1 MLVLSRKINETILIG
16 DDVKVTLLA
25 VEGDKIKLGIDAPK
39 HIKIFREEL
48 LSATININQQALNAP
63 TVTFALSGIS
73 GKQHVNND
81 TRG

>member
-16 DDVKVTLLA
+16 DDIKVTLLA

-48 LSATININQQALNAP
+48 LRATIDTNKQALKAP
-63 TVTFALSGIS
+63 LVNFDLCAL
-73 GKQHVNND
+73 
-81 TRG
+81 RGQSADKKE

>member
-25 VEGDKIKLGIDAPK
+25 VDGDKIKLGIEAPK

-48 LSATININQQALNAP
+48 LRATIDINMQALNAP
-63 TVTFALSGIS
+63 LVTFDLSKI
-73 GKQHVNND
+73 KK
-81 TRG
+81 

>member
-25 VEGDKIKLGIDAPK
+25 VDGDKIKLGIDAPQ

-48 LSATININQQALNAP
+48 LRATIDINQQALKAP
-63 TVTFALSGIS
+63 IVTFDLS
-73 GKQHVNND
+73 NL
-81 TRG
+81 RGQK

>member
-25 VEGDKIKLGIDAPK
+25 VDGDKIKLGIDAPR

-48 LSATININQQALNAP
+48 LRATIDTNKQALKAP
-63 TVTFALSGIS
+63 MVTFDLSALR
-73 GKQHVNND
+73 GKKTD
-81 TRG
+81 KTP

>member
-25 VEGDKIKLGIDAPK
+25 VDGDKIKLGIDAPQ

-48 LSATININQQALNAP
+48 LRATIDLNRQALNAP
-63 TVTFALSGIS
+63 LVNFDLSALRD
-73 GKQHVNND
+73 K
-81 TRG
+81 TAK

>member
-25 VEGDKIKLGIDAPK
+25 VEGDKIKLGIDAPR

-48 LSATININQQALNAP
+48 LRATIDINQQALNAP
-63 TVTFALSGIS
+63 LVSFDLSS
-73 GKQHVNND
+73 LRKQKPE
-81 TRG
+81 TM

>member
-25 VEGDKIKLGIDAPK
+25 VDGDKIKLGIDAPK

-48 LSATININQQALNAP
+48 LRATIVLNQQALKAP
-63 TVTFALSGIS
+63 LVHFDLNGLRDLKENS
-73 GKQHVNND
+73 
-81 TRG
+81 RP

>member
-25 VEGDKIKLGIDAPK
+25 VDGEKIKLGIDAPK

-48 LSATININQQALNAP
+48 LRATIDINRQALKAP
-63 TVTFALSGIS
+63 LVSFDLSS
-73 GKQHVNND
+73 AKK
-81 TRG
+81 